1 MFDMAHPS
9 YLREHA
15 RRLRAEKRLTIDELA
30 ERLALSRSTV
40 YHWVRDMPIPGSGP
54 GTGFSSEGQRKGT
67 RAMKRKYRLLRE
79 AAYREGVES
88 YPVLC
93 RDVTFRDFVCM
104 YIGEGYKRS
113 RHTVSICNSDPA
125 VMLMADRWLRR
136 LATRQLDYVVTYHPD
151 QDREQLISFWSGFLD
166 VTPGAIRCHRKSN
179 SGRLSGRVWRC
190 EHGVLAISSHDTYL
204 RSRMGAWID
213 LIKEEWAGPPR

>member
-1 MFDMAHPS
+1 MTHPS

-40 YHWVRDMPIPGSGP
+40 YHWVRDMPIPGSGA

-88 YPVLC
+88 FPGLC
-93 RDVTFRDFVCM
+93 REATFRDFVCM

-136 LATRQLDYVVTYHPD
+136 LARRPLDYVVTYHPD
-151 QDREQLISFWSGFLD
+151 QHRDELVSFWSGFLG
-166 VTPGAIRCHRKSN
+166 VEPTSIRCHRKSN

-190 EHGVLAISSHDTYL
+190 EHGVLAISSHDTYF

-213 LIKEEWAGPPR
+213 LVKEEWAGQSG

>member
-1 MFDMAHPS
+1 MFDMTHPS

-30 ERLALSRSTV
+30 ERLALSRSTI

-54 GTGFSSEGQRKGT
+54 GGGFSSEGQRKGT

-88 YPVLC
+88 YPTLVQEP
-93 RDVTFRDFVCM
+93 TFRDFVCL
-104 YIGEGYKRS
+104 YIAEGYKRS

-136 LATRQLDYVVTYHPD
+136 LATRPLDYVVTYHPD
-151 QDREQLISFWSGFLD
+151 QHRDELVSFWSGYLD
-166 VTPGAIRCHRKSN
+166 VTPTAIRCHRKSN
-179 SGRLSGRVWRC
+179 SGRLSGRIWRC
-190 EHGVLAISSHDTYL
+190 RHGVLAINSHDTYFL
-204 RSRMGAWID
+204 SRQGAWID
-213 LIKEEWAGPPR
+213 LIKEEWAASPG